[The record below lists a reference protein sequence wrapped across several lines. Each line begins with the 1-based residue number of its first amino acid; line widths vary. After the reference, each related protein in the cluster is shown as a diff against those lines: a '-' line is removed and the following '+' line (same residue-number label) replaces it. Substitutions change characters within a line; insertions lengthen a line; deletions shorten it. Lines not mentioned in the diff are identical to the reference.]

1 MRVKLCKRAYL
12 GNSFIL
18 VIVLFE
24 SDNVVL
30 FLEFYF
36 IILYYIASNGG

>member
-1 MRVKLCKRAYL
+1 MRVKLYKRAYL
-12 GNSFIL
+12 CNSFIL